1 MTGNRLVVTE
11 DVREVFAKRCVD
23 CYTER
28 RRKSSR
34 QHEVSKRE
42 AFAYEESLC
51 CEVLVED
58 LQGADLGIDI
68 GGVDLLG
75 QLRHVHF
82 KTSRATYSFVI
93 RVDAFNKD
101 VDHS

>member
-1 MTGNRLVVTE
+1 MTGHRLVETD
-11 DVREVFAKRCVD
+11 DVREVFAKSCVD

-28 RRKSSR
+28 RRKSTR

-42 AFAYEESLC
+42 TFAYEESLC

-58 LQGADLGIDI
+58 LQGADLGLDI
-68 GGVDLLG
+68 GGVDLIG
-75 QLRHVHF
+75 QSLHVHF
-82 KTSRATYSFVI
+82 KTYRATYSFVI
-93 RVDAFNKD
+93 RVDAFKQD